1 MSKMCAWASMS
12 EAGTTEGTPG
22 DQTGSEVKRGEWYQ
36 FGQDEVFRWK
46 NDALGRMAAALAGG
60 IANNDHVGYGQSDRL
75 TFFYAWRAVGYD
87 ISRVTSDVNVDCSA
101 FICAIVNA
109 CGIPCDPSGTTYNM
123 ASVLGATGQFDRYTG
138 SSWTDSDTLL
148 RAGDIVCNSQ
158 RHVIM
163 VTDDVEPAIGPVD
176 PSGYGVT
183 PVGIFQIFL
192 KKKRQIV

>member
-12 EAGTTEGTPG
+12 EAGTTDGTPG

-75 TFFYAWRAVGYD
+75 TFFYAWRAVNYD

-109 CGIPCDPSGTTYNM
+109 CGSRATRPVLHTIWRLYLAPQDNSTDTPAAAGQIPTHCCEP
-123 ASVLGATGQFDRYTG
+123 
-138 SSWTDSDTLL
+138 
-148 RAGDIVCNSQ
+148 
-158 RHVIM
+158 
-163 VTDDVEPAIGPVD
+163 VT
-176 PSGYGVT
+176 
-183 PVGIFQIFL
+183 
-192 KKKRQIV
+192 